1 MEKWNANAKIWFKA
15 HKYWVLL
22 VQVKQNTQIQCFL
35 SVQIKQ
41 NTHIVFFFCASKS
54 NRTTQIPSFLLCKS
68 NNTRIPSFF
77 FCASQTEHTNTEF
90 SFFAS
95 QTEHTEYPFLG
106 KSIRTQIQFSF
117 CASQNVTL
125 LHNSNE
131 SLEMWFLKRT
141 TTASSCDLH
150 EPCCSISRLPVHIFP
165 LASHFSVTVLPPDA
179 GIAELQPLSCAAVE
193 KEWT

>member
-1 MEKWNANAKIWFKA
+1 M
-15 HKYWVLL
+15 
-22 VQVKQNTQIQCFL
+22 QVKQNTQIQCFL

-41 NTHIVFFFCASKS
+41 NTHIVFFFVQASRTEQHKYRVFFCASQ
-54 NRTTQIPSFLLCKS
+54 TILEYPVC
-68 NNTRIPSFF
+68 FF

-193 KEWT
+193 KE